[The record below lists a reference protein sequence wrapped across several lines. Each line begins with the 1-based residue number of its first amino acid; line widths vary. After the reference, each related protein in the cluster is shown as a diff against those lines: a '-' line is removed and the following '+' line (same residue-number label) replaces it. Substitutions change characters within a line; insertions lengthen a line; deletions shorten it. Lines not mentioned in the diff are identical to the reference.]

1 MSVICSRSVQKGSDI
16 LEVESFIARDAALAT
31 CFRTIHTEVISH
43 LAGSFDWKI
52 MVRRLNLKS
61 SKCLTGLEQLKVVS
75 GWPHC
80 QYPAS
85 GGKKTSTNRAVGD
98 FCTQSNYHRR
108 AFSDAASVQGIHPI
122 EQTWTKRTDL
132 TGVKCQGTWIQHH
145 SAGSAEGLS
154 ISLATRCPKVAEG
167 SVRIC
172 KVHAL
177 LLYLLY
183 NTDIN
188 VMIH

>member
-52 MVRRLNLKS
+52 IVRRLNLKN
-61 SKCLTGLEQLKVVS
+61 SKCLTGLEQLKVIS

-145 SAGSAEGLS
+145 SAGSAESLS
-154 ISLATRCPKVAEG
+154 IWLQDVQKWQ
-167 SVRIC
+167 
-172 KVHAL
+172 KDL
-177 LLYLLY
+177 
-183 NTDIN
+183 
-188 VMIH
+188 